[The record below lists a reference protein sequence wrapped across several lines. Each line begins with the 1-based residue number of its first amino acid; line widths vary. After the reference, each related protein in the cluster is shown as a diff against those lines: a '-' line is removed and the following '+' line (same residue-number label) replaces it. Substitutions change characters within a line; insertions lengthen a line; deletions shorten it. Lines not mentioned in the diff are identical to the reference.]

1 MESAEMKKILL
12 VDDDNM
18 NCILARHA
26 LVQDYQVSITHSG
39 KEALE
44 YLENE
49 LPDLILMDIEMPE
62 MDGKEVVRRIKE
74 HEEWVNIP
82 VVFLTADSNPMTE
95 AECLNFGVDDF
106 ITKPFV
112 PDVMKS
118 RVGKIL
124 NAHDKR
130 KDLETQLKQNTMKSL
145 TDALTGLNNRPFLEK
160 ELKKLLEDDH
170 AGTLFMIDLDN
181 FKKMNDTYGHIV
193 GDEVLKTFADVL
205 KMYARKADLV
215 CRLGGDE
222 FVTFYTDLTDKD
234 IVAQKATDIITVFS
248 ERMGAKGYGGI
259 VSVSIGAKITM
270 GGEDFQELYDQADK
284 VLYYV
289 KNNGKNAYQ
298 IYNDNSTDATDNL
311 SQINT
316 NTTLGR
322 IHSMMIQG
330 MDDNK
335 GAFHVEYNEFK
346 RMYDFAMR
354 CVIRNRRKVQTVLFT
369 INPPT
374 NIRSEISLDTVM
386 NLLTEA
392 VISSLRNVDTGTR
405 YSNKQYLLILM
416 DADLEDSKEVAKR
429 VVNQFKKRGGDSVAD
444 WDITFDIETLKA
456 TK

>member
-1 MESAEMKKILL
+1 MENAEMKKILL

-26 LVQDYQVSITHSG
+26 LVQDYQVAITHSG

-49 LPDLILMDIEMPE
+49 IPDLILMDIEMPE

-74 HEEWVNIP
+74 HEECVNIP

-95 AECLNFGVDDF
+95 AECLTFGADDF

-112 PDVMKS
+112 PDVMRS

-124 NAHDKR
+124 NAHEKR
-130 KDLETQLKQNTMKSL
+130 KNLETQLEQNTKKSL

-160 ELKKLLEDDH
+160 ELKQLLDDGH
-170 AGTLFMIDLDN
+170 SGTLFMIDLDN

-205 KMYARKADLV
+205 KKYARKADLV

-222 FVTFYTDLTDKD
+222 FVTFYADLTDKD

-248 ERMGAKGYGGI
+248 ERMGAMGYGGI

-270 GGEDFQELYDQADK
+270 GNEEFQELYDQADK

-298 IYNDNSTDATDNL
+298 IYDGDNADVTANL

-316 NTTLGR
+316 NTTLER
-322 IHSMMIQG
+322 IHNMMIQD

-354 CVIRNRRKVQTVLFT
+354 CVIRNKRKVQTVLFT
-369 INPPT
+369 INPPKD
-374 NIRSEISLDTVM
+374 IQSEKSVEEAM
-386 NLLTEA
+386 NLLINA

-405 YSNKQYLLILM
+405 YSSKQYLLILM
-416 DADLEDSKEVAKR
+416 DADLEDSKAVAKR
-429 VVNQFKKRGGDSVAD
+429 VIDKFEKSGGNSVAD
-444 WDITFDIETLKA
+444 WKITFDIQTLKA
-456 TK
+456 IK